1 MDVFACETTA
11 TGERNKAAYSV
22 PWDACDHALLYSS
35 LPTSLARSPFT
46 CSMLQYGFSTT
57 TTRLARQTRVSFAVP
72 HVSSSSKYTFDNAIS
87 RRLLVGGGKLMRL
100 QTKRP
105 HRFAKTCL
113 RGVFTW

>member
-1 MDVFACETTA
+1 MDVFACETTT

-22 PWDACDHALLYSS
+22 SWDACDYAFLTLLC
-35 LPTSLARSPFT
+35 LRVWLGLPFT
-46 CSMLQYGFSTT
+46 CHMLQYGFSTT

-87 RRLLVGGGKLMRL
+87 RRLLVGGGKLMKL